1 MQSTRPTAFRVA
13 VQDNVA
19 TLLVDAQPG
28 IIEVLGEGQPAEITL
43 IGPVKRGHKV
53 ALTHLAVGDPITKY
67 GIVIGRAAQP
77 IEPGQHVHLHNC
89 HSAVDSR
96 SSTLALDDGT
106 PTDTPYE

>member
-1 MQSTRPTAFRVA
+1 MDSPKPTAFRVA
-13 VQDNVA
+13 AQDNVA
-19 TLLVDAQPG
+19 TLLADAQPG
-28 IIEVLGEGQPAEITL
+28 IIEVLGEGQPATVTL
-43 IGPVKRGHKV
+43 AALIPRGHKV
-53 ALTHLAVGDPITKY
+53 ALERLAVGDPVTKY